1 MRALA
6 ALIAA
11 GLAAG
16 AANAYADGGKA
27 LAPHAIEAHALA
39 RSYTP
44 GETARIEI
52 LGETNGLHVAL
63 FHSGLETSNSMSND
77 DLLGTPVAARI
88 SASAHTASIPVGNW
102 QSGLYFVRVTSSAG
116 HAFAPFVV
124 RPRRLGEHRIA
135 VVLPTNTWQAYN
147 VRDANRDGVGDTWYA
162 DPRLSVDLER
172 PFGKNGVPPHFAQ
185 YDLLFVRWL
194 ARTDKQ
200 VDMLTDD
207 DLESISARA
216 LSRAYDLV
224 VFSGHHEYVT
234 THEYDVVETYRNR
247 GGNLMFL
254 SANNFFY
261 RVVRTGTTLHR
272 VGRWRDLGRPEA
284 ALVGIQY
291 LDWNHDEWG
300 NAGYRVLTNGWPF
313 AGTGLRRGARF
324 GTYGIEIDAPTKDS
338 PAGLRVLA
346 SVPNLFGKGR
356 SAEMT
361 YYTTPSG
368 AKVFAA
374 GTINFGGTAVW
385 QPASRVLQNI
395 WDALAQP

>member
-1 MRALA
+1 MRALGA
-6 ALIAA
+6 
-11 GLAAG
+11 LAAVCLATG
-16 AANAYADGGKA
+16 ASNAYADGGKA
-27 LAPHAIEAHALA
+27 LPPHAIEARAIA
-39 RSYTP
+39 RSYAP

-52 LGETNGLHVAL
+52 LGNTTGLGAAV
-63 FHSGLETSNSMSND
+63 FHSGLEASNSMSSD
-77 DLLGTPVAARI
+77 DLLGAPVAARI
-88 SASAHTASIPVGNW
+88 SVSAHAARVEVGNW
-102 QSGLYFVRVTSSAG
+102 ESGLYFVRITTSAG
-116 HAFAPFVV
+116 HAYAPFVV

-147 VRDANRDGVGDTWYA
+147 FRDANRDGVGDTWYA
-162 DPRLSVDLER
+162 DPHLTVELAR
-172 PFGKNGVPPHFAQ
+172 PFGNNGVPPHFAQ
-185 YDLLFVRWL
+185 YDLLFLRWL
-194 ARTDKQ
+194 ARTHKD

-207 DLESISARA
+207 DLERVSAGA
-216 LSRAYDLV
+216 LSRAYDLI

-234 THEYDVVETYRNR
+234 THEYDVVERYRNS

-291 LDWNHDEWG
+291 LDWNHDQWG
-300 NAGYRVLTNGWPF
+300 NAGYVVRTGGWPF
-313 AGTGLRRGARF
+313 AGTGLRRGSHF
-324 GTYGIEIDAPTKDS
+324 GTYGIEIDAPTKSS
-338 PAGLRVLA
+338 PANLRVLA
-346 SVPNLFGKGR
+346 SVPNLFGQGR

-361 YYTTPSG
+361 YYTTPQG

-395 WDALAQP
+395 WGELATP